1 MASDQH
7 LGRTFCALICGIWL
21 GFFAGRCEAD
31 EPPSTSNSQAGAA
44 TTEFA
49 KTLWTVDA
57 FGSFADRFTGTPFD
71 IPMGTVGFDTYIY
84 DNIGVGAELS
94 GMYAPQPHPATGA
107 DLAFNIRGHFL
118 SGDGWTLYGETSLGL
133 VDFSAPSP
141 PGGSHFNFSVGA
153 GGGFTLR
160 LTQKIDLML
169 GTRFFHISNAG
180 LDGVHHNP
188 SFNGAQGY
196 VGLMFK
202 L

>member
-1 MASDQH
+1 MAFNEH
-7 LGRTFCALICGIWL
+7 LGRMFCGVVCVIFL
-21 GFFAGRCEAD
+21 GLCAGRCAAD
-31 EPPSTSNSQAGAA
+31 APPSTSNSQAVAA
-44 TTEFA
+44 APEFA

-71 IPMGTVGFDTYIY
+71 MSMGTVGFDTYIY

-94 GMYAPQPHPATGA
+94 GLYAPQPNPATGA
-107 DLAFNIRGHFL
+107 GLAFNLRGHFL
-118 SGDGWTLYGETSLGL
+118 TGDGWTMYGETSLGIA
-133 VDFSAPSP
+133 DFGNATP
-141 PGGSHFNFSVGA
+141 PGGSHFNFTVGV
-153 GGGFTLR
+153 GGGITLR
-160 LTQKIDLML
+160 LTEKMDLML

-180 LDGVHHNP
+180 TDGVHHNP